1 MLEYLPDPYPDE
13 LLYSVWA
20 RYSDDVRYAYKR
32 EVLQELF
39 GTMWIEATVDL
50 PSHLAYFVDHLP
62 IGHRYTVDYFIDHHT
77 LLPFYAAFHSPEH
90 VRQLREQMI
99 SSNGQALHR
108 RAGVVQS
115 TIPSPQWL
123 RYCPGCV
130 HMDRENFGECYWHR
144 LHQVPGVEICP
155 VHRTLLENSTVRAR
169 HHFSTREFTSAEH
182 AIVDTTPRDAESSP
196 FFQTFMDI
204 ALDVCYLLEHSCCTD
219 PPSLRKRYGVLLS
232 QRGFLASAGSMIR
245 IHDCLKAFMD
255 YYSQTL
261 LATLHCR
268 LKHSPLDNRIWLN
281 RVLHPSN
288 KAQHPLRHIL
298 AIRFLGSSAET
309 FFHLDIEPTM
319 PFGEGPWPCLNPVC
333 EHYQQRH
340 ITTCQIHRQRG
351 RLVGRFACSCGF
363 TYSRKGPDTSL
374 EDAFRRENILAYGAK
389 WEALLRDLWF
399 DPAVSSGSIYRRLG
413 FAPDAVKR
421 QAVKLHLPFPRISS
435 RSTISGMPQT
445 PKKDIS
451 WYRTQWLALLQD
463 TPQAEGR
470 TALKRKR
477 PRVFEWLNKYDKE
490 WLRAHLPPKKSR
502 VRQRTPLFAPS
513 INEEP
518 LHEDVTSQDAQIAE
532 AVRAKAALIITLDP
546 PKRVTMHRIRADIP
560 QVWQLKNMPEKA
572 PLTVQA
578 LRDVIETWEAFA
590 VRRIWRK
597 VQKYQEKQVCPS
609 RNGLIWS
616 TNVHPYL
623 HVPIVKQALDEAM
636 LELSQFA

>member
-1 MLEYLPDPYPDE
+1 MLEYLPDPYPGE

-20 RYSDDVRYAYKR
+20 RYSDDVHYANKMD
-32 EVLQELF
+32 VLQELF
-39 GTMWIEATVDL
+39 GTTSIRATVDL
-50 PSHLAYFVDHLP
+50 PSHLGYFVDHLP
-62 IGHRYTVDYFIDHHT
+62 TGHRYTVDYFIDHHT
-77 LLPFYAAFHSPEH
+77 LLPFYAAFHAPDH

-99 SSNGQALHR
+99 SSNGHGLHR
-108 RAGVVQS
+108 RAGVASS

-130 HMDRENFGECYWHR
+130 YMDRENFGECYWHR

-155 VHRTLLENSTVRAR
+155 VHRTLLENSMVRAR
-169 HHFSTREFTSAEH
+169 NYFTTREFISAEH
-182 AIVDTTPRDAESSP
+182 AIVDTMPRDAEASP

-204 ALDVCYLLEHSCCTD
+204 ALDVCYLLDHSCCSD
-219 PPSLRKRYGVLLS
+219 PLSLRKRYGVLLS
-232 QRGFLASAGSMIR
+232 QRGLLPPTERRIR
-245 IHDCLKAFMD
+245 IQDCLKAFMD
-255 YYSQTL
+255 YYPQTL
-261 LATLHCR
+261 LETLHCR
-268 LKHSPLDNRIWLN
+268 IIPSRLENRIWLN
-281 RVLHPSN
+281 RILRLAN
-288 KAQHPLRHIL
+288 YAQHPLRHIL

-340 ITTCQIHRQRG
+340 ITTCQIHRRGG

-374 EDAFRRENILAYGAK
+374 EDAFRRDYVLAYGAK

-399 DPAVSSGSIYRRLG
+399 DPAVSLGSMSRRLG
-413 FAPDAVKR
+413 FHHDVVNR

-435 RSTISGMPQT
+435 WSTISGMSQP

-463 TPQAEGR
+463 TPQEEGR
-470 TALKRKR
+470 TALKRKL
-477 PRVFEWLNKYDKE
+477 PGVFYWLYKYDIE
-490 WLRAHLPPKKSR
+490 WLRAHLPPKKSL

-513 INEEP
+513 IYEAP

-546 PKRVTMHRIRADIP
+546 PKRVTMHRIRADVP

-578 LRDVIETWEAFA
+578 LRDVVETWEAFA

-609 RNGLIWS
+609 RNRLIWS
-616 TNVHPYL
+616 AHAETYL